1 MTEKIKVTPTS
12 SQKILN
18 IVSAITVIAYI
29 IYCVWVWDKLPEMIP
44 RHYNVLGEI
53 DAYWSKNHFFFL
65 PAITVFL
72 YVFMS
77 LTERFPQMWNIPQ
90 KKSVD
95 ITTQERNLSLAYS
108 MILVMK
114 LEIVLIFGILTF
126 YTATNQNTA
135 MWFLGAV
142 LAILLVTMWYYVRKM
157 KAE

>member
-1 MTEKIKVTPTS
+1 MTEKIKVTHTS
-12 SQKILN
+12 SQKMLN
-18 IVSAITVIAYI
+18 IVSLVVIIAYI
-29 IYCVWVWDKLPEMIP
+29 GYCFFAWGKLPEMIP

-65 PAITVFL
+65 PTITVFL

-90 KKSVD
+90 KKGVN

-108 MILVMK
+108 MILVIK
-114 LEIVLIFGILTF
+114 LELVLIFGILTF
-126 YTATNQNTA
+126 YTATNQNTP

-142 LAILLVTMWYYVRKM
+142 LAILLVTMWYYIRKM